1 MRPDGRFR
9 PAPRRRGSLARLHP
23 VPART
28 TSRRRIQ
35 PAAGGSRLILPA
47 HVQPSLPTAQPNPSR
62 INTSANLSFF
72 IKSLIMNDLKSNR
85 ISKRDNKPSRINT
98 SENHC
103 SKPFRINTSKKHPG
117 EGAGRGEHKGD
128 EKVGRE
134 VASGDPPSP
143 SAFAEATEGQEATA
157 GPSSLRSLG
166 MTTFRKRRRRGPSRS
181 GGQASLGSLGMTRV

>member
-1 MRPDGRFR
+1 MIAGPHTSVAR
-9 PAPRRRGSLARLHP
+9 PRRSFP
-23 VPART
+23 
-28 TSRRRIQ
+28 SRRNLSRSISPAQIQ
-35 PAAGGSRLILPA
+35 PRA
-47 HVQPSLPTAQPNPSR
+47 PTACSNPSR
-62 INTSANLSFF
+62 INTSVNPSFF
-72 IKSLIMNDLKSNR
+72 IKSLIMNDFKSIR
-85 ISKRDNKPSRINT
+85 ITTRDNKPSRINT